1 MGTVIPTKRI
11 EKVNK
16 IQIVRTEKKSLKEE
30 EIGKINV

>member
-16 IQIVRTEKKSLKEE
+16 IQIERTEKNNL
-30 EIGKINV
+30 